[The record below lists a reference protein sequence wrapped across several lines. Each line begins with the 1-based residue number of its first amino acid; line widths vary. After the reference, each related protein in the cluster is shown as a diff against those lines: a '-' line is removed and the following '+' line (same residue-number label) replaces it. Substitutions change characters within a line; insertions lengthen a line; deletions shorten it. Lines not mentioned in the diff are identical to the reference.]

1 VNPRYCEV
9 PRQRETIEI
18 SQNIRPA
25 AAASQQFPQNEGTP
39 QPLRRKDSW
48 ETRGTLGDSRECPL
62 LPGDSSE
69 TRGRL
74 GGAARNTPRTLG
86 NARRLHGDTG
96 WPRTLPGDSAE
107 RSTQKDSLET
117 RDHPETLRDS
127 GLPGDSLETPA
138 CGLPRKTP
146 WRLGTT
152 PRLSETRGCPETP
165 WRLRRTSLEK
175 TPGTLGERETLRGH
189 SEEEDSRKTPR
200 RLRMSPS
207 LRGVSGCPGVS
218 I

>member
-1 VNPRYCEV
+1 MNPRHCEI
-9 PRQRETIEI
+9 PRQRDTIEI

-127 GLPGDSLETPA
+127 GLPRDSLKTPAHSLGKDSRDTRRARNTPRTPRGGGSQKDSWETPN
-138 CGLPRKTP
+138 
-146 WRLGTT
+146 W
-152 PRLSETRGCPETP
+152 PE
-165 WRLRRTSLEK
+165 S
-175 TPGTLGERETLRGH
+175 
-189 SEEEDSRKTPR
+189 PR
-200 RLRMSPS
+200 RLRIPVNS
-207 LRGVSGCPGVS
+207 C
-218 I
+218 